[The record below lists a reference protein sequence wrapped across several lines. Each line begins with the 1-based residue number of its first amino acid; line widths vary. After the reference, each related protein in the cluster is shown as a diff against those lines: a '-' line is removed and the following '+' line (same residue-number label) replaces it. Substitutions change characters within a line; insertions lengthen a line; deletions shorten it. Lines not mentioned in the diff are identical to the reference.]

1 MMQKA
6 RIKCPK
12 CGTLLEVENPTGEL
26 QKTVECMSCKARLIV
41 KFGRESEKTQNGSE
55 SYESMLNR
63 RSRGKYEEEE
73 DEEEFGTSIMSGIA
87 DTTIGKLKYQSDLY
101 TLQMGINTIG
111 RMASTSKASEQIAT
125 PDRSM
130 SRLHSVIEVS
140 RMFDGSV
147 RAIIRN
153 ADNKNRT
160 FVGGQELIDG
170 DRIVLNYGDV
180 IRMGDVQITYIKDPK
195 YDV

>member
-1 MMQKA
+1 
-6 RIKCPK
+6 
-12 CGTLLEVENPTGEL
+12 
-26 QKTVECMSCKARLIV
+26 
-41 KFGRESEKTQNGSE
+41 
-55 SYESMLNR
+55 
-63 RSRGKYEEEE
+63 
-73 DEEEFGTSIMSGIA
+73 
-87 DTTIGKLKYQSDLY
+87 
-101 TLQMGINTIG
+101 
-111 RMASTSKASEQIAT
+111 
-125 PDRSM
+125 M

-160 FVGGQELIDG
+160 FVGGQELVDG